1 MKAHFYPTVLLTF
14 DDEETARKFIDESN
28 ITKEIVNG
36 EEVVTYLRHFGQD
49 RNTVLLTFD
58 DEETARKFIEAWNEV
73 HK

>member
-28 ITKEIVNG
+28 
-36 EEVVTYLRHFGQD
+36 LRHFGQD